1 MIAERK
7 IFRDIYWFCRL
18 LMLWQCINYVS
29 DIAVGLLLKLISSF
43 LLIISFSSERCRE
56 FYNIFPKN
64 LYSLTKFVKSEISFD
79 QYVVCLKCYSL
90 YNYDN
95 CYVCIEGINVLRT
108 CTFVE
113 FPNHRLPH
121 FRRPCGKA
129 LLYEVHSISSNKIL
143 YPFKTSYTF
152 VMYRMWCIPSLN
164 LWRVRS
170 VLINMLFV

>member
-1 MIAERK
+1 MNSHSDSESREHFSDFDDLFDKDISESEHRIAERK

-56 FYNIFPKN
+56 FYNIFP
-64 LYSLTKFVKSEISFD
+64 
-79 QYVVCLKCYSL
+79 
-90 YNYDN
+90 
-95 CYVCIEGINVLRT
+95 
-108 CTFVE
+108 
-113 FPNHRLPH
+113 NHRLPH

-143 YPFKTSYTF
+143 YPFKTFCYKS
-152 VMYRMWCIPSLN
+152 
-164 LWRVRS
+164 VRS
-170 VLINMLFV
+170 SLENLV